1 MSLREEDLRCVKM
14 RERAGS
20 NVTRGFLLIVRE
32 RAVSHVTRG
41 GPPCVIIRERAGSH
55 VARRAPC
62 ERAGSCYAR
71 RASDPPLARS
81 HAKEPAHVTRGG
93 SPCATI
99 RERAGSFERLKSG
112 LTVITSASAVPLFL
126 VDPDE
131 EYRLRFCVK
140 TPHSPS

>member
-1 MSLREEDLRCVKM
+1 MLREEGLRP
-14 RERAGS
+14 S
-20 NVTRGFLLIVRE
+20 
-32 RAVSHVTRG
+32 VSA
-41 GPPCVIIRERAGSH
+41 I
-55 VARRAPC
+55 AR

-71 RASDPPLARS
+71 RVSVRD
-81 HAKEPAHVTRGG
+81 
-93 SPCATI
+93 I
-99 RERAGSFERLKSG
+99 RERAGSFVRLKSG